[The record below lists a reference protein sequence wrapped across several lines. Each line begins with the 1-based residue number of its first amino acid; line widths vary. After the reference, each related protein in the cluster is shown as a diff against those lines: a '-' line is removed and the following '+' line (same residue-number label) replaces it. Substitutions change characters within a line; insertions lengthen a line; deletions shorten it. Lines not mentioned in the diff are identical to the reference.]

1 MGHRAAGVRW
11 HHPWMTRP
19 PASPGLRERLS
30 YRFDRFMERGTVALI
45 AGLFAI
51 SVVSIVGIVLLLVLL
66 RGDEG
71 IPVSDLLWMSLLR
84 TLDSGTMGG
93 DTGSGTFMLGMLA
106 VTFAGIFII
115 STLIG
120 ILNNGISDKLS
131 DLRKGRS
138 RVLERDHVLIL
149 GWSQQVFPVIAELIE
164 AGVSRRRTTIVVL
177 ADQDRIEME
186 ESIRER
192 VTLPRRVRVVCRSG
206 RPTSLADLRI
216 GNPDESRAIIILQS
230 DGDDPDVN
238 VLKSILALTGRPD
251 RRPEPY
257 RIVAEV
263 KDQASAGIAKL
274 IGGAEVNLL
283 LADELVSRIVA
294 QTCRQSGLSAVYLE
308 LLDFAGHEL
317 HVQVLPEL
325 VGSTFGDAL
334 TRVTGAI
341 PAGIVRN
348 GHAQLAPPPSTVLG
362 AEDRLVLLAVDH
374 GSARV
379 DRVPAVVEPDAIVT
393 PSEVAEAP
401 ERTLILGWNR
411 HAPIVIAELDNY
423 VAKGSEVVVVT
434 DLDRL
439 LPEVAEL
446 TRLTGLVN
454 LRVEAQVAPTTRRA
468 VLDALDIPSFNHV
481 VVLCESDDRDPDMAD
496 ARILLTLLHLRDI
509 GSSCGR
515 EFSIVSEM
523 LDERNRELAEVAQAD
538 DFIVSTRVLSLLLA
552 QIAETPELA
561 DVFRDLFDANG
572 AEVYM
577 REATQ
582 YVQGGREISFATL
595 QAGRGRAGL
604 PPDTPGHRRE
614 ACLRGG
620 AQPGPGRADHAGRGR
635 SRGGARGA
643 VGHGRTLPGLRRR
656 RSTQARR
663 TASAPGRT
671 HASRPP
677 EG

>member
-1 MGHRAAGVRW
+1 MNR
-11 HHPWMTRP
+11 T
-19 PASPGLRERLS
+19 PASPGIRERLS
-30 YRFDRFMERGTVALI
+30 YRFDRFMERGTIALI

-51 SVVSIVGIVLLLVLL
+51 SVVSIVGIVLVLVLL
-66 RGDEG
+66 RGDDG

-93 DTGSGTFMLGMLA
+93 DTGSGTFMFGMLA

-120 ILNNGISDKLS
+120 IMNNGISDKLA

-177 ADQDRIEME
+177 ADRDRIEME

-192 VTLPRRVRVVCRSG
+192 VKQPRRARIVCRSG

-216 GNPDESRAIIILQS
+216 GNPDEARAIVILQS

-263 KDQASAGIAKL
+263 KDQASAGVAKL
-274 IGGAEVNLL
+274 IAGAEVNLL

-325 VGSTFGDAL
+325 AGSTFGEAV

-341 PAGIVRN
+341 PAGIVHN

-362 AEDRLVLLAVDH
+362 TEDKLVLLAEDH

-379 DRVPAVVEPDAIVT
+379 DRVAAIVEPDAIVT
-393 PSEVAEAP
+393 PSQVAAVP

-411 HAPIVIAELDNY
+411 HAPIVISELDNY
-423 VAKGSEVVVVT
+423 VAPGSEVVAVT

-439 LPEVAEL
+439 LPEVAA
-446 TRLTGLVN
+446 LTGLVN
-454 LRVEAQVAPTTRRA
+454 LRLEARVAPTTRRA
-468 VLDALDIPSFNHV
+468 VLDALDIQSFNHV

-509 GSSCGR
+509 GSACGR

-561 DVFRDLFDANG
+561 DVFRDLFDADG
-572 AEVYM
+572 AEVYL
-577 REATQ
+577 REATR

-595 QAGRGRAGL
+595 QAA
-604 PPDTPGHRRE
+604 
-614 ACLRGG
+614 
-620 AQPGPGRADHAGRGR
+620 AQARDEVALGFRLTSQARDAKAAYGVVLNPGRD
-635 SRGGARGA
+635 ARI
-643 VGHGRTLPGLRRR
+643 TLV
-656 RSTQARR
+656 
-663 TASAPGRT
+663 
-671 HASRPP
+671 
-677 EG
+677 EGDRVVVLAER